1 MKDIKNGYY
10 NKLNSKLYGLL
21 CEFEKDGEW
30 EAFLDSILLELMG
43 IKEENRTID
52 YYILTNKLSTLRYVK
67 YQYFRSTIFD
77 CMTLISR
84 GGIEKDELP

>member
-1 MKDIKNGYY
+1 MKDVKNGYY

>member
-1 MKDIKNGYY
+1 MKDVKNGYY

-67 YQYFRSTIFD
+67 YQYFRSIIFD

>member
-67 YQYFRSTIFD
+67 YQYFRSIIFD

>member
-1 MKDIKNGYY
+1 MSNVKDGYY

-67 YQYFRSTIFD
+67 YQYFRSIIFD

-84 GGIEKDELP
+84 GGIERNELP